1 MAKNKKK
8 VPSKILGIDIG
19 GSGIKGAPVHT
30 KKGALLADRYRIPT
44 PQPATPKA
52 VAETV
57 REVMKATEW
66 TGPIGCTVPG
76 RVVKGVVETA
86 ANIDGSWAGT
96 DAARLFKRTCDVPVA
111 VLNDADAAGLA
122 EVRFGAGRKQK
133 GTVLLLTFGTGIG
146 SALFTDG
153 VLVRNTELGHVRF
166 DHRVA
171 EHVAADSVRS
181 REHLT
186 WERWAKR
193 RVQPVLEMYE
203 FLLAPDLLIIGGGV
217 SKPERW
223 AAFRPVPDDQGQ
235 AGPGGAGQRGRH
247 RRRGARRPRDAGAGS
262 GVRDAD
268 ALAEAVRQRDTYGRT
283 GADSAGGPAPRCWA
297 DANVPGE
304 PAARAARR

>member
-1 MAKNKKK
+1 MAK

-19 GSGIKGAPVHT
+19 GSGIKGAPVHA
-30 KKGALLADRYRIPT
+30 KKGHLLQDRYRIPT

-57 REVMKATEW
+57 REIMRATEW
-66 TGPIGCTVPG
+66 DGPVGCTVPG
-76 RVVKGVVETA
+76 RVVGGVVETA

-96 DAARLFKRTCDVPVA
+96 DAAKLFKKTCGVPFV

-153 VLVRNTELGHVRF
+153 HLVPNTELGHVRF
-166 DHRVA
+166 DHRIA

-181 REHLT
+181 KEHLT
-186 WERWAKR
+186 WERWARR

-203 FLLAPDLLIIGGGV
+203 FLFSPDLLIIGGGV

-223 AAFRPVPDDQGQ
+223 EVFSPFLHTKAALRPAALGNQ
-235 AGPGGAGQRGRH
+235 AGIVGA
-247 RRRGARRPRDAGAGS
+247 
-262 GVRDAD
+262 
-268 ALAEAVRQRDTYGRT
+268 AV
-283 GADSAGGPAPRCWA
+283 
-297 DANVPGE
+297 
-304 PAARAARR
+304 AAREKLGG